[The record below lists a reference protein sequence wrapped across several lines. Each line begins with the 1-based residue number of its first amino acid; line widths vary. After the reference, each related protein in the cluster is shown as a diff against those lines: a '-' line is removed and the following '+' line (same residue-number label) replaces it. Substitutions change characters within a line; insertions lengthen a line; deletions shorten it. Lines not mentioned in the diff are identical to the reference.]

1 MCTCSEDLLRCL
13 PFLWH
18 LFLSSASQDFSSKTL
33 KRTRKFVVDGVE
45 VSVTT
50 SKIIRDDEKKDE
62 EMRFLRYVDVYR
74 THHQYTNLI
83 CFQTHVLSASPSFGS
98 VSSVFI
104 PTNEVH
110 GLSRPRLRVKSA
122 HWWVAATQTISGILL
137 FWALAPWDCELRKY
151 PNSYGCSLRLHTV
164 CGLGEKSLW
173 SEIRSAVLIVG
184 ILAV

>member
-1 MCTCSEDLLRCL
+1 MQRGFTEMSAFLVTSVPLLRLSGLLQQDSQANQEVCCWRRGGERDHLQDHQRRWEERWGDEIPEVRGCL
-13 PFLWH
+13 QNSP
-18 LFLSSASQDFSSKTL
+18 
-33 KRTRKFVVDGVE
+33 
-45 VSVTT
+45 SVH
-50 SKIIRDDEKKDE
+50 K
-62 EMRFLRYVDVYR
+62 L
-74 THHQYTNLI
+74 NLH
-83 CFQTHVLSASPSFGS
+83 QTHVLSASPSFGS